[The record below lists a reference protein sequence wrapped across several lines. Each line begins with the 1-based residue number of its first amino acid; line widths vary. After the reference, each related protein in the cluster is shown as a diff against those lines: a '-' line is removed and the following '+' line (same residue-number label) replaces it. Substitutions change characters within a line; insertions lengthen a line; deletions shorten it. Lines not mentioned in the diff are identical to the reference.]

1 MAIEGI
7 KSTVMTTQ
15 QQTQPVRK
23 AEPMA
28 VESNAAI
35 PQDSSQQAAI
45 NVSAR
50 RDNYDQRRD
59 GDENDSYKR
68 DPNKKDEG
76 KELQE
81 VSAEKVKDA
90 ISEINKKIA
99 PTQTECSFKY
109 HEKTHRIS
117 ITVKDKETDKV
128 IREIPPEKTLDM
140 IAKTLELAGI
150 LVDEKR

>member
-7 KSTVMTTQ
+7 KSTVMTQ

-23 AEPMA
+23 AEPVA
-28 VESNAAI
+28 VESNATI

-50 RDNYDQRRD
+50 RDNYDQRKE
-59 GDENDSYKR
+59 GDDKDQYKR

-76 KELQE
+76 KDLQE

-90 ISEINKKIA
+90 LSEINKKIA

-140 IAKTLELAGI
+140 LAKTLELAGI

>member
-23 AEPMA
+23 AEPVA

>member
-1 MAIEGI
+1 M
-7 KSTVMTTQ
+7 SS
-15 QQTQPVRK
+15 QQTSQPVRK
-23 AEPMA
+23 AEPVA
-28 VESNAAI
+28 VESNAAV

-50 RDNYDQRRD
+50 RDNYDQKKD
-59 GDENDSYKR
+59 GEDKDPYKR
-68 DPNKKDEG
+68 DPNKKDDG

-140 IAKTLELAGI
+140 IARTLELAGL

>member
-7 KSTVMTTQ
+7 KSTVMTQ

-23 AEPMA
+23 AEPVA

-50 RDNYDQRRD
+50 RDNYDQRKE
-59 GDENDSYKR
+59 GDDKDQYKR

-76 KELQE
+76 KDLQE

-90 ISEINKKIA
+90 LSEINKKIA

-109 HEKTHRIS
+109 HEKTHRFS

-140 IAKTLELAGI
+140 LAKTLELAGI

>member
-7 KSTVMTTQ
+7 KSTVMSSQ

-23 AEPMA
+23 AEPVA

-59 GDENDSYKR
+59 GDENDPYKR

>member
-7 KSTVMTTQ
+7 KGAVMSSQ
-15 QQTQPVRK
+15 QQSQPIRK
-23 AEPMA
+23 VEPVS
-28 VESNAAI
+28 VESSQVI

-50 RDNYDQRRD
+50 RDNYDQKKD
-59 GDENDSYKR
+59 GNEK
-68 DPNKKDEG
+68 DPNKKDDG
-76 KELQE
+76 KELKD
-81 VSAEKVKDA
+81 VSPEKVKDA
-90 ISEINKKIA
+90 LSEINKKIA

-140 IAKTLELAGI
+140 LAKTLELAGL

>member
-7 KSTVMTTQ
+7 KSTVMTQ

-23 AEPMA
+23 AEPVA

-50 RDNYDQRRD
+50 RDNYDQRKE
-59 GDENDSYKR
+59 GDDKDQYKR

-76 KELQE
+76 KDLQE

-90 ISEINKKIA
+90 LSEINKKIA

-140 IAKTLELAGI
+140 LAKTLELAGI

>member
-7 KSTVMTTQ
+7 KSTVMTAQ
-15 QQTQPVRK
+15 QQSQPVKK
-23 AEPMA
+23 AEPVS
-28 VESNAAI
+28 VESSQVI

-50 RDNYDQRRD
+50 RDDYDQKKD
-59 GDENDSYKR
+59 GSDKR
-68 DPNKKDEG
+68 DPNKKDDG

-81 VSAEKVKDA
+81 VSAEKVHDA
-90 ISEINKKIA
+90 LAEINKKIA

>member
-7 KSTVMTTQ
+7 KSTVMSS
-15 QQTQPVRK
+15 QQTSQPVRK
-23 AEPMA
+23 AEP
-28 VESNAAI
+28 VSTESTQVI

-50 RDNYDQRRD
+50 RDNYDQRKD
-59 GDENDSYKR
+59 GNEQELY
-68 DPNKKDEG
+68 KKDDG
-76 KELQE
+76 KDLKD
-81 VSAEKVKDA
+81 VSPEKVKDA

-99 PTQTECSFKY
+99 PTHTECAFKY

-140 IAKTLELAGI
+140 IAKTLELAGL